1 MTSRSVWLAAV
12 PSDARFAA
20 FTRNRYASAM
30 SLTRTTRRQV
40 PSFSLYGEHS
50 EGGPSDSLH
59 IEDIGS
65 RSRKYLWK
73 IGTHRHAG
81 LCQCVYLTTGDVL
94 ADLEQSRTTL
104 TGPVAM
110 IVPAGTVH
118 GFEFRADSQG
128 YVLTFDMA
136 RVLAQAGA
144 SQQAPI
150 AEMFAVPHTIDL
162 SVDAPLAARA
172 ARILESLLQEF
183 RQPDAGERP
192 VAGWLACSA
201 LWVLAGHSGAA
212 AALSRAPHDLGRLWR
227 FRQLIELHYLEHWSV
242 ERYARRLALSET
254 SLNRLCQSITGT
266 TAFEVIQQRLALEA
280 RRRLIYVPVSVA
292 AIAAELGFKDPAYFS
307 RFFRKHSGMSPSVF
321 RRRREAGG

>member
-1 MTSRSVWLAAV
+1 
-12 PSDARFAA
+12 
-20 FTRNRYASAM
+20 
-30 SLTRTTRRQV
+30 
-40 PSFSLYGEHS
+40 LYGEQS
-50 EGGPSDSLH
+50 QSGATDSLH
-59 IEDIGS
+59 IEDIQS

-81 LCQCVYLTTGDVL
+81 LCQCVYLAAGEVV
-94 ADLEQSRTTL
+94 ADLEQSRVTL
-104 TGPVAM
+104 AGPAVM

-118 GFEFRADSQG
+118 AFAFRAESQG

-136 RVLAQAGA
+136 RVLTQAGA
-144 SQQAPI
+144 SLQAPI
-150 AEMFAVPHTIDL
+150 AAMFAVPHTIDL
-162 SVDAPLAARA
+162 SRDAAVAARA
-172 ARILESLLQEF
+172 ARIFESLLQEF
-183 RQPDAGERP
+183 RQPDAFERP

-201 LWVLAGHSGAA
+201 LWVLAEHSGAGA
-212 AALSRAPHDLGRLWR
+212 TRSRAPHDLGRLWR

-242 ERYARRLALSET
+242 DRYARRLALSET
-254 SLNRLCQSITGT
+254 SLNRLCQSLAGT
-266 TAFEVIQQRLALEA
+266 TAFELIQQRLALEA

>member
-1 MTSRSVWLAAV
+1 MRG
-12 PSDARFAA
+12 FAA
-20 FTRNRYASAM
+20 FPCKRYADCM

-40 PSFSLYGEHS
+40 PSFSLYGERAMS
-50 EGGPSDSLH
+50 GPTDSLH
-59 IEDIGS
+59 IEDIQS

-81 LCQCVYLTTGDVL
+81 LCQCVYLTTGDVV

-104 TGPVAM
+104 KGPVAM
-110 IVPAGTVH
+110 LVPAGTVH
-118 GFEFRADSQG
+118 AFAFRAESQG
-128 YVLTFDMA
+128 YVLTFDIT
-136 RVLAQAGA
+136 RVLAAAGA
-144 SQQAPI
+144 ARQAPI

-162 SVDAPLAARA
+162 SADPTLAARA
-172 ARILESLLQEF
+172 GRIFESL
-183 RQPDAGERP
+183 QPDAFERP
-192 VAGWLACSA
+192 VAGWLACAA
-201 LWVLAGHSGAA
+201 LWVLAEQSSVG
-212 AALSRAPHDLGRLWR
+212 AALSRAPPLSTASHDLGRLWR

-254 SLNRLCQSITGT
+254 SLNRLCQRIAGT

-280 RRRLIYVPVSVA
+280 RRRLTYVPLSVA

-321 RRRREAGG
+321 RRRQEAGG